1 MATYESMERG
11 KRQHMNE
18 CIMSRRSN
26 IWMRCFTCEWVMS
39 HTSLSHDSF
48 MTRWMSHVTFLHMT
62 WFIRDVTVI
71 HDTTHWYVTWLIHT
85 WCDESHTLSTYIS
98 QPTYA
103 WVMWHMHESSN
114 TPRIGAAHAALRAN
128 SNIFVVQHFCCAT
141 FLLCNVFLVHMK
153 LSYHICMS
161 QVTLQ
166 HTATLCNTL
175 QHAATHCNTL
185 HHTATHSSTPQ
196 HTATHI
202 INARAKQHTLDSCGL
217 PGMTAVGAWGA
228 APPTNL
234 RPMKSTARTSVGGD
248 VLCAMGITAARTAGP
263 GKFQKSTGYS
273 IYYVK

>member
-18 CIMSRRSN
+18 CILSRRSN

-141 FLLCNVFLVHMK
+141 CFLYIWNCHITFAWARSHCNTLQH
-153 LSYHICMS
+153 SATHCNA
-161 QVTLQ
+161 LQ
-166 HTATLCNTL
+166 HTATHCITQQHTAAHHNTL
-175 QHAATHCNTL
+175 QHI
-185 HHTATHSSTPQ
+185 S
-196 HTATHI
+196 
-202 INARAKQHTLDSCGL
+202 
-217 PGMTAVGAWGA
+217 
-228 APPTNL
+228 
-234 RPMKSTARTSVGGD
+234 
-248 VLCAMGITAARTAGP
+248 
-263 GKFQKSTGYS
+263 
-273 IYYVK
+273 